1 MSDEVFIKQW
11 EEQPMRKPQIE
22 KVVVNLNAGKSGEP
36 LEKANKV
43 LKEITGRNPIK
54 RKAKSTIRDFG
65 IREGEPIAVV
75 VTLRKQEAVDFLKKV
90 FPVVDNKLSKR
101 SFDVRGNFSFGL
113 KVAIILKI
121 CKPTTQQEQDLRCV
135 NRIRNQFAHL
145 GPHVA
150 TSARPS
156 EFFIPDPRRPDR
168 PIDFAA
174 LYHEFQSLAGRVE
187 EFLGQALLA
196 RGGQL
201 TEKPPAAT

>member
-1 MSDEVFIKQW
+1 MSLLPTVQQRSEV
-11 EEQPMRKPQIE
+11 IE
-22 KVVVNLNAGKSGEP
+22 RAINIEWLMALVICQHYLH
-36 LEKANKV
+36 KV
-43 LKEITGRNPIK
+43 LWP
-54 RKAKSTIRDFG
+54 
-65 IREGEPIAVV
+65 
-75 VTLRKQEAVDFLKKV
+75 FLV
-90 FPVVDNKLSKR
+90 EVLYDE
-101 SFDVRGNFSFGL
+101 NFSFGL